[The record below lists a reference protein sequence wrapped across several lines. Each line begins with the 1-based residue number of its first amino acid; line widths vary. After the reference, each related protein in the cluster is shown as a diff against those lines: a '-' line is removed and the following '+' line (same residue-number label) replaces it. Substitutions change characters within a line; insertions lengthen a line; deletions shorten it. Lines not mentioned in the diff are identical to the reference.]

1 MNSLTAVI
9 LIVVV
14 LFYTVAITGFVL
26 LYLSVKRDVE
36 EALKHATPAEQAKI
50 RKALVKTMF
59 PPRFYK

>member
-1 MNSLTAVI
+1 MSSLTVVV

-14 LFYTVAITGFVL
+14 LFYVVAVTGFVL

-36 EALKHATPAEQAKI
+36 EALKHATPAEQARI

-59 PPRFYK
+59 PPRFFR